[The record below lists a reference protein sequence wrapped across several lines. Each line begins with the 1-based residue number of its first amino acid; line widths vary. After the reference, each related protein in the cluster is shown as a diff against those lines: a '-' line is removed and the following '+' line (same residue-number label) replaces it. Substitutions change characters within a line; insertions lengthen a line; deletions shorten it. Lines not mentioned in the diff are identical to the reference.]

1 MSDKLLCMLIR
12 CTVAVTLQPFAHL
25 LLRLTRSV
33 WRLHASP
40 GAPWFFPLQIEIRS
54 CVMEKK
60 TPFCWQEAVSTQY
73 RLHQMPR
80 SCARTLPFGN
90 ASRVA
95 ELRQVRGL
103 GSSVQEVNRHDGERI
118 VFGDLS
124 PRKGRGTCSALTSP
138 GPIAKLELLSHLE
151 EVVDAGCDKLV
162 LGSGQAESR

>member
-1 MSDKLLCMLIR
+1 MSDKLLCVLIR

-40 GAPWFFPLQIEIRS
+40 GAPWFFPLQKEIRS

-60 TPFCWQEAVSTQY
+60 HLSVGKKLYQRNIGST
-73 RLHQMPR
+73 RCRDPAHELSHSAMP
-80 SCARTLPFGN
+80 A
-90 ASRVA
+90 ASVA

-124 PRKGRGTCSALTSP
+124 PRKGRSARRKP
-138 GPIAKLELLSHLE
+138 ALL
-151 EVVDAGCDKLV
+151 
-162 LGSGQAESR
+162 